1 MPTQSSL
8 SDRFKHP
15 SQSIQSRSNHSM
27 FNGRHATVDCPE
39 CHRIMVPRVIT
50 YYGQPTKSICPF
62 CGATF
67 ARFPSGLQKFLH
79 RFHTRTLTTKHF
91 NFFSLAAGLFGLTF
105 MGSSKDMLPE
115 TLSTFALFGF
125 VTFTALALA
134 ELVFQCIEQL
144 ANRLSHESNYYWAT
158 LVFVA
163 WVLGSIN
170 NELTV
175 PIIMLSFAM
184 ILRGLIV
191 GFGQILRNK

>member
-1 MPTQSSL
+1 MATFSSRL
-8 SDRFKHP
+8 SPKDTRKLSVFARH
-15 SQSIQSRSNHSM
+15 
-27 FNGRHATVDCPE
+27 HATVICNE
-39 CHRIMVPRVIT
+39 CSRPMVPRVVV
-50 YYGQPTKSICPF
+50 YYGRPVKSVCPF

-67 ARFPSGLQKFLH
+67 TRFPSGLQKFLQ
-79 RFHTRTLTTKHF
+79 RFHSRTLTTKHF
-91 NFFSLAAGLFGLTF
+91 KFFSLAAGLFGLTF
-105 MGSSKDMLPE
+105 MGSSKGMLPE
-115 TLSTFALFGF
+115 TLSTFALFCF

-158 LVFVA
+158 LVFIA

-175 PIIMLSFAM
+175 PIIMLSFTM

>member
-1 MPTQSSL
+1 VIQ
-8 SDRFKHP
+8 P
-15 SQSIQSRSNHSM
+15 SGSVQSIFSGH
-27 FNGRHATVDCPE
+27 HATINCHE
-39 CHRIMVPRVIT
+39 CNRAMVPRVVI
-50 YYGQPTKSICPF
+50 YYGQPLKSICPF

-67 ARFPSGLQKFLH
+67 ARFPSGLQKFLK

-91 NFFSLAAGLFGLTF
+91 NFFSLAAGLFGFTF

-184 ILRGLIV
+184 VLRGLIV

>member
-1 MPTQSSL
+1 MSSSL
-8 SDRFKHP
+8 SNRFEGRATIQ
-15 SQSIQSRSNHSM
+15 QSNVHSV
-27 FNGRHATVDCPE
+27 FSGHHATVNCHE
-39 CHRIMVPRVIT
+39 CNRAMVPRVVI
-50 YYGQPTKSICPF
+50 YYGQPLKSICPF

-67 ARFPSGLQKFLH
+67 ARFPSGLQKFLQ

-91 NFFSLAAGLFGLTF
+91 NFFSLAAGLFGFTF

-115 TLSTFALFGF
+115 TLSTFTLFGF

-170 NELTV
+170 SELTV

-184 ILRGLIV
+184 VLRGLIV